1 MSEFEGANGPNGADK
16 ARTNP
21 TSNDGS
27 TIMDY
32 TTEEAKALDYANY
45 FCSYSYL
52 YHQKQMLMDHVRMK
66 AYHSSIMNN
75 QELFKGKVV
84 LDVGAGSGV
93 LSLWAAKAG
102 AKKVFACEFTDM
114 AKFAREMVKSN
125 GLSDIVEVLQCS
137 AEELDLP
144 CKVDIIISE
153 WMGYLLLRESMLDS
167 VIRARDKWMK
177 EDGSMFPSLATMYF
191 APICYEQDREMKQQ
205 EYKGS
210 MHEWVNFCSEM
221 NEYYDLNMSS
231 LDTPFKK
238 EQKEYFIL
246 SGLWTEL
253 DPHHVVGRPFVVKK
267 LDLNTCTLADA
278 ADVPETPFQC
288 LVRNPNSV
296 HNDSNGDPYPS
307 DLGARGSGTI
317 SGMAGWF
324 TVDFN
329 GSVNMPVENK
339 VMLSTGPEA
348 GYTHWGQQVFYF
360 EEPIDCWGNNEEGGG
375 GKEDSGVPAADI
387 QLHGSISMMR
397 QEKNKRLYNLRLTL
411 GVNGGNEV
419 SSVYEIP

>member
-93 LSLWAAKAG
+93 LSLWSAKAG

-191 APICYEQDREMKQQ
+191 APICFKQV
-205 EYKGS
+205 EK
-210 MHEWVNFCSEM
+210 
-221 NEYYDLNMSS
+221 
-231 LDTPFKK
+231 
-238 EQKEYFIL
+238 
-246 SGLWTEL
+246 
-253 DPHHVVGRPFVVKK
+253 
-267 LDLNTCTLADA
+267 TCL
-278 ADVPETPFQC
+278 
-288 LVRNPNSV
+288 
-296 HNDSNGDPYPS
+296 
-307 DLGARGSGTI
+307 
-317 SGMAGWF
+317 
-324 TVDFN
+324 
-329 GSVNMPVENK
+329 
-339 VMLSTGPEA
+339 
-348 GYTHWGQQVFYF
+348 
-360 EEPIDCWGNNEEGGG
+360 
-375 GKEDSGVPAADI
+375 
-387 QLHGSISMMR
+387 
-397 QEKNKRLYNLRLTL
+397 
-411 GVNGGNEV
+411 
-419 SSVYEIP
+419 

>member
-1 MSEFEGANGPNGADK
+1 MSEFNNAILTPGGENSPK
-16 ARTNP
+16 I
-21 TSNDGS
+21 NDGS
-27 TIMDY
+27 AIMDY
-32 TTEEAKALDYANY
+32 STEEAKALDYANY

-66 AYHSSIMNN
+66 AYHGAIMSN

-114 AKFAREMVKSN
+114 AKFAKEMVKSN

-177 EDGSMFPSLATMYF
+177 EEGSMFPSQATMYF

-210 MHEWVNFCSEM
+210 MREWVTFTQEM
-221 NEYYDLNMSS
+221 KEYYDLNMGS

-238 EQKEYFIL
+238 EQREYFIY

-267 LDLNTCTLADA
+267 LDLNSCTLADA
-278 ADVPETPFQC
+278 ADVPEIPFQC
-288 LVRNPNSV
+288 VVRNPNTIHSSSDG
-296 HNDSNGDPYPS
+296 DSYPS
-307 DLGARGSGTI
+307 DLGARGSGTV

-329 GSVNMPVENK
+329 GSAGMPVENK
-339 VMLSTGPEA
+339 IMLSTGPEA
-348 GYTHWGQQVFYF
+348 GYTHWGQQVFYL
-360 EEPIDCWGNNEEGGG
+360 EDPIDCWSGGEQDG
-375 GKEDSGVPAADI
+375 APVDMK
-387 QLHGSISMMR
+387 LHGSISMVR
-397 QEKNKRLYNLRLTL
+397 QEKNKRLYNLKLTL
-411 GVNGGNEV
+411 GVNGGKEE
-419 SSVYEIP
+419 SYVYEIP